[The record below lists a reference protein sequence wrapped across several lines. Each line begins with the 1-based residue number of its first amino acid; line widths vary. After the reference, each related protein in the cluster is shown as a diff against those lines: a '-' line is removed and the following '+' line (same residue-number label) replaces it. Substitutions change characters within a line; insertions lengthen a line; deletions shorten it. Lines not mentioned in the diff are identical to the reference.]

1 MKEDQDSANS
11 NWEKEKMM
19 NSKLFKRRKYP
30 ELKGIKLQ
38 IKEFKYAQNNEH
50 GKDYTYTQGKKK
62 TIWKNTSVYSSLLQS
77 N

>member
-1 MKEDQDSANS
+1 
-11 NWEKEKMM
+11 MM

-38 IKEFKYAQNNEH
+38 IKEFKYGQNNEH
-50 GKDYTYTQGKKK
+50 GKDYTYTQGKNK

-77 N
+77 S

>member
-1 MKEDQDSANS
+1 
-11 NWEKEKMM
+11 MM

-38 IKEFKYAQNNEH
+38 IKEFKYGQNNEH

-62 TIWKNTSVYSSLLQS
+62 NNLEKY
-77 N
+77 